1 MDRIHEIIERITER
15 YAVPIRVGS
24 RCEANTYY
32 RVEDLSTDDLEEI
45 ARAIAERITK
55 VCYPLLPQV
64 ILSLPGSY
72 IGLARMLS
80 RELAP
85 AGEALEVINV
95 EQLSA
100 SDARSTWLRNTNAV
114 LVNEV
119 ITTAR
124 TCLEA
129 HTRATVLGATVLC
142 WAAIIDRT
150 FGPGPVSVVAAYT
163 GEPVRLLEMLP

>member
-1 MDRIHEIIERITER
+1 MERIREIIERISER
-15 YAVPIRVGS
+15 YTVPIRVGS
-24 RCEANTYY
+24 RCEAHTYY
-32 RVEDLSTDDLEEI
+32 RVEDLTTEELEEI
-45 ARAIAERITK
+45 AAAIAERVTK

-72 IGLARMLS
+72 IGLARLLAK
-80 RELAP
+80 ELAP

-95 EQLSA
+95 EQLSVN
-100 SDARSTWLRNTNAV
+100 DRSTWLRNTNAI

-129 HTRATVLGATVLC
+129 HTKATVLGATILC

-150 FGPGPVSVVAAYT
+150 FGPGPVSIVAAHT